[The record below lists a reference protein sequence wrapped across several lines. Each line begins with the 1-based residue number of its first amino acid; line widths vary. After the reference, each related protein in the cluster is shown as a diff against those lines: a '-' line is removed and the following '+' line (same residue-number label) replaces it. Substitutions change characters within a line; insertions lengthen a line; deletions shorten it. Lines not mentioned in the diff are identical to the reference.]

1 MSPRVVS
8 NKKSTLVFAVVLF
21 ALACSSCFDQ
31 VRAYRYYG
39 ALHCFVSYIFT
50 RNKTSFFW
58 KVRKTK
64 NTNIFLYRRVRA
76 TGGRRRAAG
85 RRREARTMGQKVTER
100 RRVGVH
106 AGRRLQNNARCAIGR
121 RKLSLSF
128 SFFYLLV
135 FVLLL
140 FLDSPRV
147 RVCSPSSSLCV
158 RASDIIKTRPGLSKL
173 ASVVDKL
180 PRISAALNGG
190 SEDGGKTVDT
200 LFAPTDEAIENFLQW
215 TQAQNKTE
223 EFAKILGNQTVAGA
237 IVAYH
242 VLPELVYKFGTL
254 KEFDRKFINTAL
266 SNAVSDT
273 SGAFALQIDEENGS
287 IFVKGTGSEVKVIGA
302 DNYACNGIIHLVDGV
317 LLPFDA
323 DGELSE
329 KQKER
334 LEDAKEM
341 LSEAIEEEEE
351 EMEGIAPAPAP
362 DAAFSIG
369 LLTDLGA
376 GGEAP
381 APSPSTSTTEIVE
394 DIEIVDETTAEEASE
409 EEEDEEDDVEDK
421 DLLQAE
427 LDEGDFNISSANET
441 SIGAVN
447 NNTETTD

>member
-1 MSPRVVS
+1 
-8 NKKSTLVFAVVLF
+8 
-21 ALACSSCFDQ
+21 
-31 VRAYRYYG
+31 
-39 ALHCFVSYIFT
+39 
-50 RNKTSFFW
+50 
-58 KVRKTK
+58 
-64 NTNIFLYRRVRA
+64 
-76 TGGRRRAAG
+76 
-85 RRREARTMGQKVTER
+85 MGQKNVIAR

-106 AGRRLQNNARCAIGR
+106 AGRRLQNNARCAIER
-121 RKLSLSF
+121 RKLSFSF
-128 SFFYLLV
+128 SLFYLL
-135 FVLLL
+135 L
-140 FLDSPRV
+140 FSWDSPSLLTFLSLSV
-147 RVCSPSSSLCV
+147 LTLLSSLCSPCSPLCAHLALPLSLSLSF
-158 RASDIIKTRPGLSKL
+158 RAHPDIIKTRPGLSKL

-200 LFAPTDEAIENFLQW
+200 LFAPTDKAIENFLQW

-266 SNAVSDT
+266 SNAVSDS

-351 EMEGIAPAPAP
+351 EEMEGIAPAPAP

-369 LLTDLGA
+369 LLTDLGL

-394 DIEIVDETTAEEASE
+394 DIEIVEETTVEEAS
-409 EEEDEEDDVEDK
+409 EEDEEDDDDDEAKEDK
-421 DLLQAE
+421 AVIEDEDVLQAE
-427 LDEGDFNISSANET
+427 LDEGDFNISSANVT
-441 SIGAVN
+441 SIGAANDN
-447 NNTETTD
+447 NETTD

>member
-1 MSPRVVS
+1 VRDWEEETFS
-8 NKKSTLVFAVVLF
+8 LF
-21 ALACSSCFDQ
+21 LFFLSSRFCSS
-31 VRAYRYYG
+31 
-39 ALHCFVSYIFT
+39 
-50 RNKTSFFW
+50 
-58 KVRKTK
+58 
-64 NTNIFLYRRVRA
+64 
-76 TGGRRRAAG
+76 
-85 RRREARTMGQKVTER
+85 
-100 RRVGVH
+100 
-106 AGRRLQNNARCAIGR
+106 
-121 RKLSLSF
+121 SF
-128 SFFYLLV
+128 SWILRARASAHLP
-135 FVLLL
+135 LL
-140 FLDSPRV
+140 FH
-147 RVCSPSSSLCV
+147 V

-180 PRISAALNGG
+180 PRISVALNGG

>member
-1 MSPRVVS
+1 MLGARLRGGNFLSFS
-8 NKKSTLVFAVVLF
+8 LF
-21 ALACSSCFDQ
+21 SLLLFLGFSVCDHLPLSLSLSGRIQISS
-31 VRAYRYYG
+31 
-39 ALHCFVSYIFT
+39 S
-50 RNKTSFFW
+50 SFFLDSPSLL
-58 KVRKTK
+58 T
-64 NTNIFLYRRVRA
+64 L
-76 TGGRRRAAG
+76 
-85 RRREARTMGQKVTER
+85 
-100 RRVGVH
+100 
-106 AGRRLQNNARCAIGR
+106 LS
-121 RKLSLSF
+121 LSLSF
-128 SFFYLLV
+128 
-135 FVLLL
+135 
-140 FLDSPRV
+140 
-147 RVCSPSSSLCV
+147 
-158 RASDIIKTRPGLSKL
+158 RARPDVIKTRPGLSKL

-200 LFAPTDEAIENFLQW
+200 LFAPTDKAIENFLQW

-351 EMEGIAPAPAP
+351 EMAGIAPAPAP

-369 LLTDLGA
+369 LLTDLGL

-394 DIEIVDETTAEEASE
+394 DIEIVEETTVEELSDEE
-409 EEEDEEDDVEDK
+409 EEEDEEDDDDDEAKEDKAVVEDE
-421 DLLQAE
+421 DVLQAE
-427 LDEGDFNISSANET
+427 LDEGDFNISSANVT
-441 SIGAVN
+441 SIGAANDN
-447 NNTETTD
+447 NETTD

>member
-1 MSPRVVS
+1 
-8 NKKSTLVFAVVLF
+8 
-21 ALACSSCFDQ
+21 
-31 VRAYRYYG
+31 
-39 ALHCFVSYIFT
+39 
-50 RNKTSFFW
+50 
-58 KVRKTK
+58 
-64 NTNIFLYRRVRA
+64 
-76 TGGRRRAAG
+76 
-85 RRREARTMGQKVTER
+85 MGQKNVIAR

-106 AGRRLQNNARCAIGR
+106 AGRRLQNNARCAIER
-121 RKLSLSF
+121 RKLSFSF
-128 SFFYLLV
+128 SLFYLL
-135 FVLLL
+135 L
-140 FLDSPRV
+140 FSWILRL
-147 RVCSPSSSLCV
+147 CSSCSLSLSLSF
-158 RASDIIKTRPGLSKL
+158 RAHPDIIKTRPGLSKL

-180 PRISAALNGG
+180 PRISVALNGG

-200 LFAPTDEAIENFLQW
+200 LFAPTDKAIENFLQW

-266 SNAVSDT
+266 SNAVSDS